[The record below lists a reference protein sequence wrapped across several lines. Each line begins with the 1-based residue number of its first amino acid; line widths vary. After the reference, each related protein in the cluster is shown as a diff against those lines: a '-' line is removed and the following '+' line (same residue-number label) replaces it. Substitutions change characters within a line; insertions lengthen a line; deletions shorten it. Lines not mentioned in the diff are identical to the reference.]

1 MVTFVINMAKN
12 EEKPTPV
19 DKGKG
24 KAIDGA
30 EASKERE
37 KDKDGKIIKDGQKGV
52 LPTGMSSYGSIN
64 SALLLF
70 LKVYKVIPED

>member
-1 MVTFVINMAKN
+1 MVTFVISMAKN

-30 EASKERE
+30 EASKELE
-37 KDKDGKIIKDGQKGV
+37 KDKNGKIIKDGQKGV

>member
-1 MVTFVINMAKN
+1 MAKN

-30 EASKERE
+30 EASKELE
-37 KDKDGKIIKDGQKGV
+37 KDKNGKIIKDGQKGV

-64 SALLLF
+64 STLLLF
-70 LKVYKVIPED
+70 LRAYKAIPED

>member
-1 MVTFVINMAKN
+1 MAKN

-19 DKGKG
+19 GKGKG

-30 EASKERE
+30 EASKELE

-52 LPTGMSSYGSIN
+52 LPTGMFKLGGVN
-64 SALLLF
+64 STLLLF
-70 LKVYKVIPED
+70 LKV

>member
-1 MVTFVINMAKN
+1 MAKN
-12 EEKPTPV
+12 EKPAPV

-30 EASKERE
+30 EASKELE

-64 SALLLF
+64 FALLLF
-70 LKVYKVIPED
+70 LKIYKVIPED